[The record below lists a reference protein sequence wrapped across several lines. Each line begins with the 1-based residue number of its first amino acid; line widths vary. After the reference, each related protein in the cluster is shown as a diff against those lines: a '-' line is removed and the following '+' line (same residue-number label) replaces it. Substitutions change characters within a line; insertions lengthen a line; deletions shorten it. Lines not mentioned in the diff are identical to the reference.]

1 MKRFLSAAAG
11 VGLACLTDVAVAQAP
26 LAPAPSPTSEQSVLE
41 LRNTVV
47 NILQGLVQRGVLTQ
61 QDAQTIVADA
71 QKRAATEIADLKARE
86 TPDENAVRVTYVP
99 EIVKDEIRA
108 AVREDVQGAVVD
120 DVVERAKKEGWGVPG
135 ALPAWVRNL
144 DVDTRLRVRAE
155 GDYFDAQNA
164 QNVYLDFNAVNSA
177 GGIGKAGANALLNTA
192 EERGRLRGRL
202 RVDVNA
208 KVSDHLT
215 ARLSFATG
223 NMNDPVSMNQTFANY
238 GRRLNFAVQ
247 NAAIDWKFDNERA
260 TRGIDFLA
268 GRFDNPFLSTQML
281 WDEDLSFE
289 GVATKV
295 AFDLFRRRDAGVQP
309 GLSFLVGAFPLEE
322 VALAADDKWLYAGQI
337 GLEIPFGER
346 SRFRLGA
353 AHYQFRNL
361 VGLRNAPDS
370 KLKDYTAPA
379 LLGRG
384 NTLFDIRNDTDPTTN
399 LFALASD
406 FRITDFTAQLD
417 LAVFGANRLRVTAD
431 VLENKGF
438 NAAQVALRVGS
449 LVEPRTKGRALELSI
464 GREAVRQRGDWRVF
478 ATHRHLERDAVLDV
492 FTDSDFGLGGT
503 DTEGYILGFD
513 IGVSKNAWLTTKWL
527 SSNEIDGPPLSIDV
541 LQLDL
546 NTRF

>member
-1 MKRFLSAAAG
+1 MKRFLSAGAG
-11 VGLACLTDVAVAQAP
+11 IGLACLAQIAVAQAP
-26 LAPAPSPTSEQSVLE
+26 VAPASAPSNEQSLLE

-71 QKRAATEIADLKARE
+71 QKRAATEIAELKARE

-135 ALPAWVRNL
+135 ALPAWVRNI
-144 DVDTRLRVRAE
+144 DIDTRLRVRGE
-155 GDYFDAQNA
+155 GDYFDPSNA
-164 QNVYLDFNAVNSA
+164 QNVYLDFNAINAA
-177 GGIGKAGANALLNTA
+177 GGIGKAGVAALMNAT
-192 EERGRLRGRL
+192 EDRGRLRGRL
-202 RVDVNA
+202 RVDLTS
-208 KVSDHLT
+208 KVSDRLT
-215 ARLSFATG
+215 ARLTFGTG
-223 NMNDPVSMNQTFANY
+223 NFNEPTSMNQTFANY

-247 NAAIDWKFDNERA
+247 NAAIEWNFESERA
-260 TRGIDFLA
+260 TRDIKFLG
-268 GRFDNPFLSTQML
+268 GRFDNPFLSTEML

-295 AFDLFRRRDAGVQP
+295 AFDVFRRHEAGVQP
-309 GLSFLVGAFPLEE
+309 GLSVLVGAFPLEE
-322 VALAADDKWLYAGQI
+322 VALAGDDKWLYAGQI
-337 GLEIPFGER
+337 GLEVPFGER
-346 SRFRLGA
+346 SAFRLAA
-353 AHYQFRNL
+353 AHYQFRNI

-370 KLKDYTAPA
+370 KLKDYTVPA
-379 LLGRG
+379 LFGRG

-417 LAVFGANRLRVTAD
+417 FAVFGANRLRITAD
-431 VLENKGF
+431 VLENRGF
-438 NAAQVALRVGS
+438 DAAQVALRVGS
-449 LVEPRTKGRALELSI
+449 DVAPRTKGRALELSI
-464 GREAVRQRGDWRVF
+464 GRETVRQRGDWRVF

-503 DTEGYILGFD
+503 DTQGYILGFD
-513 IGVSKNAWLTTKWL
+513 IGVSKNAYLRTKWL